1 MDNFKKI
8 IKKIGNKEDFFFVQ
22 VGSHDG
28 VSFDPINEFILKYNW
43 SGVLIEPI
51 TDFFE
56 LLVENYKGRD
66 NLIFENLGVSSKPDV
81 ADFKYFPKK
90 YASKYVKSKISPRAM
105 GCAGMDF
112 DYNKKRGKICKH
124 IKTQSV
130 KLITFADLVKKHKLS
145 HVDLLQID
153 AEGHDFEVIK
163 GIDFKDISPDF
174 IHFESD
180 KLDKK
185 ITYKFLEKH
194 GYYCVG
200 GSGDCDTLAINKSK
214 YGDII

>member
-1 MDNFKKI
+1 M
-8 IKKIGNKEDFFFVQ
+8 
-22 VGSHDG
+22 
-28 VSFDPINEFILKYNW
+28 
-43 SGVLIEPI
+43 
-51 TDFFE
+51 
-56 LLVENYKGRD
+56 
-66 NLIFENLGVSSKPDV
+66 

-90 YASKYVKSKISPRAM
+90 YASKYVKSKISFRAM
-105 GCAGMDF
+105 GCAGIDF
-112 DYNKKRGKICKH
+112 YYNKKRGKICKH

-180 KLDKK
+180 KLNKK